1 MSEIGERIRDLR
13 IKLEWTQDFLA
24 QKIGT
29 SKYVISNWERGI
41 ANPDYK
47 QIVLLCNFL
56 NVSADYLLGI
66 IEVAAPY
73 YQNSF
78 GQLSLFPQV
87 DYSFVKETSW
97 DLLKLINSGI
107 VLIVDDKVITSHDKR
122 LLNEIISS
130 IFNRLQEVTRETE
143 ERTKILPNAQV
154 SDEPTSDNSLF

>member
-13 IKLEWTQDFLA
+13 IKLEWTQDLLA

-41 ANPDYK
+41 ANPDHK
-47 QIVLLCNFL
+47 QIVLLCNSL

-66 IEVAAPY
+66 IDVAAPY
-73 YQNSF
+73 YQDSF

-87 DYSFVKETSW
+87 DYSFVKEASW
-97 DLLKLINSGI
+97 DLLKLIDSGI
-107 VLIVDDKVITSHDKR
+107 VLIINNKVITNQDKR

-143 ERTKILPNAQV
+143 ERTKILLNTQI
-154 SDEPTSDNSLF
+154 SDEPTSDNSLL